1 MTAMLVVA
9 TIIVF
14 LSVDWAIQRQRAKAA
29 ARQLAPL
36 EVPGTYPLRIPK
48 GVFFAKSHTWAN
60 LFPSGRIQLGLD
72 DFLGRLLEKPRISF
86 LRKEKETVKKGDPIL
101 VLEEGERRLTVRTP
115 ISGEITA
122 LNQAL
127 AERPHLMRE
136 SLFAEG
142 WAFALMPTRPE
153 ELKALT
159 LGGESRSWME
169 AELGRLREF
178 LATLAAGASQPVPVL
193 QDGGAP
199 AAGALRHLNAEG
211 WKRFEDEFLQVS

>member
-1 MTAMLVVA
+1 MTALLVFA

-14 LSVDWAIQRQRAKAA
+14 LSLDWVIQRQKAKAA
-29 ARQLAPL
+29 VRQLAPR
-36 EVPGTYPLRIPK
+36 EVSGAYPMRIPK
-48 GVFFAKSHTWAN
+48 GVFFARSHIWAN

-72 DFLGRLLEKPRISF
+72 DFLGRLLEKPRITF
-86 LRKEKETVKKGDPIL
+86 LRKEGETVKKGDPIL

-127 AERPHLMRE
+127 AEKPNLMRE

-142 WAFALMPTRPE
+142 WAFALMPARPE

-169 AELGRLREF
+169 EELRRLREF
-178 LATLAAGASQPVPVL
+178 LAELTAGTSQLVPAL
-193 QDGGAP
+193 QDGGTP
-199 AAGALRHLNAEG
+199 AAGALRHLDSNG